1 MSSDVIVFKGREIPI
16 IFDKGHDHH
25 LLTPKY
31 YSIMNKI
38 QSREIESMD
47 FVDAIDW
54 FFNKDQRI
62 PLSEKKS
69 VDFITVSPDNR
80 ILCFEMSLSILTY
93 ENLFYLALKTGWYF
107 YITGVRLSSS
117 RIVSYTDNIVR
128 HFSLDDIMKSWTV
141 KNDDI
146 ITLVPVSSRRNAVS
160 FLLRIGKINLLLD
173 AGFNRTRRNPTITR
187 TLEKHTNKI
196 DAVFLSHSH
205 FDHCSGLA
213 DVIDNHPNSLVLAS
227 STTLDFYA
235 YRNAETWTGE
245 NRSELELYLP
255 DQIQDVIS
263 NSIEVKSGTRIGF
276 QGGELEFFYA
286 GHMPGALMVY
296 IKANDFKV
304 LYTGDFSFNDYS
316 PIPGVESSSADLPEK
331 VDFLIVDAA
340 SGSQSYPPRKQV
352 FNELLAEVKKK
363 VENGHQIL
371 IGADDASTAI
381 VIYLALFKHFRDLQ
395 LKKAYR
401 WRPRI
406 IMGRGTL
413 EYTKIIQERVE
424 DIHPEL
430 HHRIENELTP
440 FTSALTKFYTDE
452 EDIFSWIKR
461 KRVIFI
467 FGLSDPKTGIIRD
480 LVRRVGASDKNL
492 IYLTGALRTPEAIEL
507 ASGNNRITL
516 AGKEFLNKAEV
527 FNVKFPNAVLNLHA
541 DSHQIMNLVEVVQP
555 THICL
560 FHATPRTMIPI
571 RALLSKL
578 DYVQSTVALEEGME
592 PLRLR

>member
-1 MSSDVIVFKGREIPI
+1 MNEIQ
-16 IFDKGHDHH
+16 
-25 LLTPKY
+25 L
-31 YSIMNKI
+31 
-38 QSREIESMD
+38 REIESMD

-54 FFNKDQRI
+54 FLNEDRKI
-62 PLSEKKS
+62 PLREKKS

-80 ILCFEMSLSILTY
+80 ILSLEMSLSISTY
-93 ENLFYLALKTGWYF
+93 ANLFYLALETGWYF
-107 YITGVRLSSS
+107 YITGVRLPSS
-117 RIVSYTDNIVR
+117 RVVSYTDDIVR
-128 HFSLDDIMKSWTV
+128 RFSSDDIMKSWAA
-141 KNDDI
+141 KNDGI
-146 ITLVPVSSRRNAVS
+146 ITLVPISSHSNAVS
-160 FLLRIGKINLLLD
+160 FLLKIGKINLLLD
-173 AGFNRTRRNPTITR
+173 AGFNRTRKNTITR
-187 TLEKHTNKI
+187 TLEEHTNKI

-213 DVIDNHPNSLVLAS
+213 DVIDNHPDSLVLAS

-235 YRNAETWTGE
+235 YRNAQMWTSE
-245 NRSELELYLP
+245 NLSEPGLYLP

-263 NSIEVKSGTRIGF
+263 NSIEVRSGTRIGF

-296 IKANDFKV
+296 IKANDFKA

-352 FNELLAEVKKK
+352 FNELLAEVKKR

-381 VIYLALFKHFRDLQ
+381 VIYIALYNHFRYLQ

-401 WRPRI
+401 WRPTI
-406 IMGRGTL
+406 IMGRNTL
-413 EYTKIIQERVE
+413 EFTKIIQERVE
-424 DIHPEL
+424 DIHPKL
-430 HHRIENELTP
+430 QHKIENELSP
-440 FTSALTKFYTDE
+440 FTSALTKFYTHDK
-452 EDIFSWIKR
+452 DIFFWTKR

-467 FGLSDPKTGIIRD
+467 FGPSDLKSGVIRE

-492 IYLTGALRTPEAIEL
+492 IYLTGALRTLEAIEL
-507 ASGNNRITL
+507 ASGNNRIML
-516 AGKEFLNKAEV
+516 DGKQFLNKAEV
-527 FNVKFPNAVLNLHA
+527 FNVKFPNAALNLHA

-555 THICL
+555 AHICL
-560 FHATPRTMIPI
+560 FHAKPRAMMSI

-578 DYVQSTVALEEGME
+578 DYVKSTVALEEGME